1 MHSRSSSRASKSDM
15 DIDQPLKDKVNYV
28 TIDDKKSEESD
39 DSNNINLSSISEP
52 QSQLSDQ
59 SSPEYSP
66 LRQEKSL
73 ESEKEYSSSD
83 EVSPRLLHKE
93 IRQKLIEFYR
103 VGLSE
108 LDVFTRLSRD

>member
-1 MHSRSSSRASKSDM
+1 M
-15 DIDQPLKDKVNYV
+15 DVDQPPKDKVNYAS
-28 TIDDKKSEESD
+28 IDERKSEESD
-39 DSNNINLSSISEP
+39 DSKHINLSSISEP

-73 ESEKEYSSSD
+73 ESEKECSSSV

-93 IRQKLIEFYR
+93 IRQKFAR
-103 VGLSE
+103 VLQSRIIWIRCYSEEYHWTKQKDSLSP
-108 LDVFTRLSRD
+108 FPKT